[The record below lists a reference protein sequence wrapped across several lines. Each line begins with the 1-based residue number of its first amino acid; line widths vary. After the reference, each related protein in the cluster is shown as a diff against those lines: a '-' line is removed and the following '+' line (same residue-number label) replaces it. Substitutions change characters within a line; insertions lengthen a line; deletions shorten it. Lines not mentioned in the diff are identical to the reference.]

1 MRELLKDNR
10 GVVLL
15 LVLSVIALFTVMAVN
30 FGADEGL
37 DIELAY
43 NFRDSVQ
50 AQDIA
55 RSGVEAAVTILKKD
69 DPMYDSED
77 EDWGGFPEYA
87 LAASQYLKG
96 PAFTGTIT
104 DESGKFDLNS
114 LALGEDKD
122 KAFRMAQFMRL
133 FSVLD
138 IDISQGELDDLAE
151 AVKDWVDED
160 DETVSDAENDYYQTL
175 DDPYECKNGP
185 MDSPEEILLVK
196 GMKPEYYYG
205 KENTKGIRD
214 YVTVGTGGR
223 INVNTASDAVLMS
236 LSDSV
241 DEGLAETIKAK
252 RPYKQASSNWAQDL
266 GISGTADETAEINTK
281 IIDIKSGVFSA
292 NMKGTMPSGAQIN
305 IKAVLNRVNN
315 DVKIVYYRIY

>member
-1 MRELLKDNR
+1 MKNILKDSR

-15 LVLSVIALFTVMAVN
+15 LVLSIVALFTVMVVN

-55 RSGVEAAVTILKKD
+55 RSGVEAAISMLKKD
-69 DPMYDSED
+69 DASYDSED

-96 PAFTGTIT
+96 PAFTGAIT

-114 LALGEDKD
+114 LVLGEKKD
-122 KAFRMAQFMRL
+122 QEFRLAQFKRL
-133 FSVLD
+133 FEVLE
-138 IDISQGELDDLAE
+138 IDISQGELDELAE

-160 DETVSDAENDYYQTL
+160 DDTVSGAENDYYQTL

-196 GMKPEYYYG
+196 GMKPDYYYG
-205 KENTKGIRD
+205 KENTKGIKD
-214 YVTVGTGGR
+214 YVTVGTKGK
-223 INVNTASDAVLMS
+223 INVNTASDVVLMS
-236 LSDSV
+236 LSNTIGEDV
-241 DEGLAETIKAK
+241 VETIKAK
-252 RPYKQASSNWAQDL
+252 RPFKEKSAQFAQDL
-266 GISGTADETAEINTK
+266 GISGSAEELAGINDVT
-281 IIDIKSGVFSA
+281 DIKSDVFSA
-292 NMKGTMPSGAQIN
+292 DMKGTMPSGAQIN
-305 IKAVLNRVNN
+305 IKAVLDRLNN
-315 DVKIVYYRIY
+315 DVKIVYYKVY

>member
-10 GVVLL
+10 GVILL
-15 LVLSVIALFTVMAVN
+15 LVLSIIALFTVMAVN

-43 NFRDSVQ
+43 NFRDSFQ

-69 DPMYDSED
+69 DPTYDSED

-114 LALGEDKD
+114 LALGDDKD
-122 KAFRMAQFMRL
+122 KAFRTAQFKRL
-133 FSVLD
+133 FSALD

-214 YVTVGTGGR
+214 YVTVGTGGK
-223 INVNTASDAVLMS
+223 INVNTASDVVLMS

-241 DEGLAETIKAK
+241 DEALAETIKAK
-252 RPYKQASSNWAQDL
+252 RPFKQPSSNWAQTL
-266 GISGTADETAEINTK
+266 GISATTEEAAALQNK
-281 IIDIKSGVFSA
+281 IIDIKSNVFSA
-292 NMKGTMPSGAQIN
+292 NMRGTMPSGAQIN